1 MKRTFTRIEPV
12 WKINEDEVSRLEYGG
27 CEVYRYWSRCPK
39 WWKKPSSSCSLE
51 RTSDG
56 WRELLEHFDTISEAK
71 AVYPRAV
78 VA

>member
-12 WKINEDEVSRLEYGG
+12 WKIKEDAVSRLEYGG

-39 WWKKPSSSCSLE
+39 SWDKPSLE

-56 WRELLEHFDTISEAK
+56 WRELLEHFDTMDEAK

-78 VA
+78 MG